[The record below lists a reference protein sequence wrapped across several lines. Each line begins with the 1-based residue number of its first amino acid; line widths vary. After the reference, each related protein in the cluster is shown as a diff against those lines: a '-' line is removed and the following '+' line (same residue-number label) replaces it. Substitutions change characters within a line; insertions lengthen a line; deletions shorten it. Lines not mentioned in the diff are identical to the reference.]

1 MSNPAPIA
9 PAAGVPPLDLPAL
22 QSALARAVGAQHVHA
37 DADTVALHSHDIW
50 ARGSCPVALVVA
62 PGDTA
67 QLVEVVRL
75 AGRAGQ
81 GLVVRGGGMSYTQ
94 AFVPAPGQAP
104 AGVLSLDMSRMAA
117 VLDIRPEDMTVTVQ
131 PGCTW
136 AALREALEPLG
147 LRTPFWGPMSG
158 LMSTVGGGIS
168 QHAAMLGASQHG
180 ISADSVV
187 GLTVVLANGELLRTG
202 AGAGDGQSPFFRHYG
217 PDLTGLFCGDCG
229 TLGVKA
235 EITLRLIRRPPHE
248 GHASFEFD
256 SADGLLR
263 AMAEMS
269 RAGLASEMCGF
280 DPDLTRVRMQRASLG
295 SDVKT
300 LGKVMGREG
309 SLVKGLMAAGK
320 MALAGRDFVGA
331 QAYSLH
337 VVLDGRHA
345 AAVQADLAEARRI
358 AAEQQGREIANT
370 IAKVIRAMP
379 FPPLNSVLG
388 PCGERWLPVHGVCAL
403 SVGPALF
410 RDIGAL
416 FGEMAAD
423 FQRLGVRTGTLFS
436 AISTNALL
444 IEPVFYWPGEP
455 LPIHAVAME
464 PAHRARLPV
473 LSHDAEATALVA
485 QARRRL
491 IEVFQRHRCGHFQIG
506 RTYPYAASRDTA
518 SHRLLQALRQS
529 GDPLGLL
536 NPGALG
542 LATH

>member
-1 MSNPAPIA
+1 MPDHAPTAAAEGA
-9 PAAGVPPLDLPAL
+9 PPTDLQAL
-22 QSALARAVGAQHVHA
+22 RAALAQAVGAPHVRT
-37 DADTVALHSHDIW
+37 DADSLALHSHDIW
-50 ARGSCPVALVVA
+50 ARGSCPAALVVA
-62 PGDTA
+62 PADTA
-67 QLVEVVRL
+67 QLAEVVRL
-75 AGRAGQ
+75 ASRAGLA
-81 GLVVRGGGMSYTQ
+81 LVVRGGGMSYTQ
-94 AFVPAPGQAP
+94 AFVPAAGQAP
-104 AGVLSLDMSRMAA
+104 AGLVSLDMSRMAA
-117 VLDIRPEDMTVTVQ
+117 VLEIRPEDMTVTVQ

-136 AALREALEPLG
+136 AALRETLEPLG

-168 QHAAMLGASQHG
+168 QNAAMLGASQHG

-187 GLTVVLANGELLRTG
+187 GLTVVLADGQLLRTG
-202 AGAGDGQSPFFRHYG
+202 AGASAGQAPFFRHYG

-235 EITLRLIRRPPHE
+235 EITLRLIRRPAHE

-256 SADGLLR
+256 TADGMLK

-300 LGKVMGREG
+300 LGKVIGREG

-320 MALAGRDFVGA
+320 IALAGRDFVGE

-345 AAVQADLAEARRI
+345 AGVQADLAEARRI
-358 AAEQQGREIANT
+358 AAEHQGREIANT

-388 PCGERWLPVHGVCAL
+388 PGGERWLPVHGVCAL
-403 SVGPALF
+403 SVAPALF
-410 RDIGAL
+410 ADIGRL
-416 FGEMAAD
+416 FGEMGAD

-473 LSHDAEATALVA
+473 LAHDAEATALVA

-506 RTYPYAASRDTA
+506 RTYPYAASRDAA
-518 SHRLLQALRQS
+518 SQLLLQAIKAAS
-529 GDPLGLL
+529 DPQALL

-542 LATH
+542 LGTN